1 VSFPFLHRQ
10 GSRHPFVMAIRST
23 DERNLPKEPIGL
35 IVDTCSEEQFVVE
48 ACIRIVPKAQCPQ
61 VINCNGSV
69 GLVSELAEKLARI
82 QIIRI
87 DATVTE
93 IADQQGITERAKIR
107 GGQGQA
113 PGRVEPAMQN
123 KALDQISAGVEDVDK
138 AMGRAR
144 HVVVLLRILQGKGDV
159 EFTTDGLDAERSVT
173 LVWQRASVRQ
183 LRVGEGT
190 NQVKA

>member
-1 VSFPFLHRQ
+1 
-10 GSRHPFVMAIRST
+10 MAIRST
-23 DERNLPKEPIGL
+23 YDRNLPKEPIGL
-35 IVDTCSEEQFVVE
+35 IVDTCCEEQFVVE
-48 ACIRIVPKAQCPQ
+48 TCLRIVPKAQGPQ
-61 VINCNGSV
+61 VINRNGSV

-82 QIIRI
+82 QTIRI

-93 IADQQGITERAKIR
+93 IADQQGMTEPAKIS
-107 GGQGQA
+107 GGEGQT
-113 PGRVEPAMQN
+113 PGRVEPAMHK

-144 HVVVLLRILQGKGDV
+144 HVVVLLCILQGKGDV
-159 EFTTDGLDAERSVT
+159 EFTTDVLDAERSVT
-173 LVWQRASVRQ
+173 LVGQRASVRQ

>member
-1 VSFPFLHRQ
+1 
-10 GSRHPFVMAIRST
+10 MAIRST
-23 DERNLPKEPIGL
+23 CERNLPKEPICL

-48 ACIRIVPKAQCPQ
+48 ACIRIVPKAQGPQ
-61 VINCNGSV
+61 VINRNGSV
-69 GLVSELAEKLARI
+69 GLVSELAEKLARL

-93 IADQQGITERAKIR
+93 IADQQGITEPAKIS

-123 KALDQISAGVEDVDK
+123 KALEQISAGVEDVDK

-144 HVVVLLRILQGKGDV
+144 HVVVLLCILQGKGDV
-159 EFTTDGLDAERSVT
+159 EFTTDVLDAERSVT
-173 LVWQRASVRQ
+173 LVGQRASVRQ

-190 NQVKA
+190 NQVKT